1 MSSVAYAGH
10 RLETEEEDLG
20 LATAAPT
27 EDRVYGLGIISCHG
41 ALALA
46 ADVLALAAPSAQRE
60 QPADREPWAGR
71 TVARC

>member
-1 MSSVAYAGH
+1 VSSVAYAGH
-10 RLETEEEDLG
+10 RLVTGAEDLG

-27 EDRVYGLGIISCHG
+27 QGPVYGLGIISCHG

-60 QPADREPWAGR
+60 QPVDRQPSAGR